1 MNEMK
6 MCDSCDNNIAVWS
19 VCVNEKSNIR
29 FGVCDDC
36 FKKNEVRW
44 TTFERTTCWYC
55 DDPVEYESTYCSYAC
70 KVNDCGC
77 KADPTC
83 CGDNK

>member
-6 MCDSCDNNIAVWS
+6 MCESCDNSIAVWS
-19 VCVNEKSNIR
+19 VCVNEKCNTR

-36 FKKNEVRW
+36 FKKNEVCW

-55 DDPVEYESTYCSYAC
+55 DDPVEYRSTYCSYAC